1 MEKNLIEKQEQ
12 LIKTYKLLTEAMPLL
27 KTEDVIR
34 MSFAYVFKGQAEQQ
48 AEEQKEQKIK
58 SVGRTLDARVTAL
71 RELRVRA
78 KISQEKAST
87 GIGKGK
93 TFVLRL
99 ETGKAPLDKQTETK
113 LLNFY
118 KKTEEE
124 KE

>member
-1 MEKNLIEKQEQ
+1 MEKNLVDKQEQ

-34 MSFAYVFKGQAEQQ
+34 MSFAYVFQGQAEQQ
-48 AEEQKEQKIK
+48 AEDQIK
-58 SVGRTLDARVTAL
+58 PVGKTLDPRVVVL
-71 RELRVRA
+71 KELRLRA
-78 KISQEKAST
+78 RISQEKASV

-99 ETGKAPLDKQTETK
+99 ESGKAVLDKHTESK

-118 KKTEEE
+118 KKQEEE
-124 KE
+124 IKQE